1 MFASP
6 PKPILLVIEET
17 PVIAPLL
24 ETAVRS
30 REDSWAEI
38 VSAATSE
45 EGLKTAADRRPEI
58 IFLDW
63 MLPPLHGEEFLAEQ
77 CRIPDIADLPVLVY
91 SALEGT
97 ALSDL
102 REFYPAVK
110 TIIAKP
116 LSSSKLFEAMKPHL
130 KTRLLPRA
138 DRPPARD

>member
-24 ETAVRS
+24 EAAIKS
-30 REDSWAEI
+30 RGDSLAEI
-38 VSAATSE
+38 VGAATSE
-45 EGLKTAADRRPEI
+45 DGLKAAADRRPDI

-77 CRIPDIADLPVLVY
+77 CRIPEIGDIPVLVY
-91 SALEGT
+91 SALEGR

-102 REFYPAVK
+102 REFYPVVK
-110 TIIAKP
+110 AIIDKP
-116 LSSSKLFEAMKPHL
+116 LSSSKLYEAMEPHL
-130 KTRLLPRA
+130 KKRRA